1 MRPWTDEESPM
12 ALVKVRERGEITL
25 PREVQ
30 EALGLRAGDDLKA
43 LVVEGGVLLKPV
55 SASDRRAAW
64 KTAEQAM
71 NSVRY
76 VGPGP
81 EPSDDEVMEEAV
93 RVVKAVRKEMAREKR
108 AGHRLQLGLDQR
120 ASEAEPDSGPMLSV
134 NPL

>member
-25 PREVQ
+25 PRKVQ
-30 EALGLRAGDDLKA
+30 EALGLRAGDDLEA

-108 AGHRLQLGLDQR
+108 AGHR
-120 ASEAEPDSGPMLSV
+120 
-134 NPL
+134 

>member
-1 MRPWTDEESPM
+1 MALVPL

-30 EALGLRAGDDLKA
+30 EALGLHAGDDLEA

-64 KTAEQAM
+64 KAAEQAM
-71 NSVRY
+71 TSVRY

-81 EPSDDEVMEEAV
+81 EPSDDEVIEEAV
-93 RVVKAVRKEMAREKR
+93 RVMKAVRKEMAREKR
-108 AGHRLQLGLDQR
+108 ASHR
-120 ASEAEPDSGPMLSV
+120 
-134 NPL
+134 